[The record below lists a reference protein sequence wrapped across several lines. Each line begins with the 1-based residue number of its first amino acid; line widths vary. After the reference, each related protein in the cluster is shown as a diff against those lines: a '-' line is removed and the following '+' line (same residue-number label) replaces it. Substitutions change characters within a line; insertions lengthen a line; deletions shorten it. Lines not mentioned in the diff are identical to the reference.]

1 MADGAIRCTV
11 VSPERPLFEGGVDHV
26 VAPGAAG
33 ELGIYPR
40 HAPLIGA
47 LGPGVVRLHRGGNV
61 ERLAIRGGFVHV
73 KKDVVTLLVTDAVK
87 PADVD
92 AKKLEA
98 EHQAVLEA
106 LQHPRSSEEFDELLV
121 QRRWC
126 EVRRACL
133 AEGRTA
139 AH

>member
-1 MADGAIRCTV
+1 MAAGAIRCTV
-11 VSPERPLFEGGVDHV
+11 VSPERALFEGGVDHV
-26 VAPGAAG
+26 VAPGVAG
-33 ELGIYPR
+33 ELGIFPR

-47 LGPGVVRLHRGGNV
+47 LGPGVVRLHTGGNV
-61 ERLAIRGGFVHV
+61 ERYAIRGGFLLV
-73 KKDVVTLLVTDAVK
+73 KKDVVTLLVTDAMK
-87 PADVD
+87 PSDVD
-92 AKKLEA
+92 GSKLEA

-133 AEGRTA
+133 AESRSA